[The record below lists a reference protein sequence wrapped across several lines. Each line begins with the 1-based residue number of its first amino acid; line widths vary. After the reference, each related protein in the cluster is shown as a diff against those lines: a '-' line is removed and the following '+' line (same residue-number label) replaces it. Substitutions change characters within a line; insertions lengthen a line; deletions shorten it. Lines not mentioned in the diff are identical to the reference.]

1 MYNEIMVKA
10 IVCAVSAKAER
21 QQEELNMK
29 SKKFGTRQMVTTA
42 MLCAILLIMSFT
54 PLGYLNIGPLAISFN
69 MIPVAIGAIALGPV
83 GGMILGAMFGITSFL
98 QCIGIGGTSAMGVI
112 LFEIN
117 PFFAFVQRFVPRLLA
132 GLISGYVFMGV
143 KKISNSTVACFFTGF
158 CAALLNTV
166 LFMTALVLLFGNTE
180 YVQGLIGGRNVIVFI
195 CAFVGI
201 NAVVEMIAAS
211 MIVGVVGKVL
221 SKFLIRR

>member
-1 MYNEIMVKA
+1 
-10 IVCAVSAKAER
+10 
-21 QQEELNMK
+21 MK
-29 SKKFGTRQMVTTA
+29 HKKFGTREMVTTA
-42 MLCAILLIMSFT
+42 MLCAILLVMSFT

-83 GGMILGAMFGITSFL
+83 GGMILGGMFGITSFL
-98 QCIGIGGTSAMGVI
+98 QCLGIGGTSAMGVI

-132 GLISGYVFMGV
+132 GFLAGLAYRGV
-143 KKISNSTVACFFTGF
+143 KKLSNNTVACFVTGF
-158 CAALLNTV
+158 TAALLNTV

-211 MIVGVVGKVL
+211 AIVGIVGKVL
-221 SKFLIRR
+221 SKFLSRR